1 MREALKGRVNNM
13 CTIGEAMALQAIR
26 QGLQQ
31 GRCEGRREGRQEGRR
46 EGRQEGRR
54 DTMREM
60 VVNMRKNGLSI
71 ENIVLYTGIPLS
83 DVSGYISDEN
93 TDNYS
98 QNGETEICNH

>member
-1 MREALKGRVNNM
+1 
-13 CTIGEAMALQAIR
+13 MALQAIR

-31 GRCEGRREGRQEGRR
+31 GRCEGRR
-46 EGRQEGRR
+46 
-54 DTMREM
+54 DMMREM